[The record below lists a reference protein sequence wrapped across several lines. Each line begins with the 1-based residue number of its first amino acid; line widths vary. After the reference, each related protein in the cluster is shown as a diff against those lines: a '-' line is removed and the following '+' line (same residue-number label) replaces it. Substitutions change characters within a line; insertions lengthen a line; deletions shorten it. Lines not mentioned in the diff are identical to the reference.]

1 MLTKEAQTKSVA
13 QKQTEYIYYMLPIQ
27 YKAQKQIWSHKTIK
41 YFFYGIL
48 QKLFFFLN
56 LKHLKWQTEPLFIRW
71 MGSI

>member
-48 QKLFFFLN
+48 QKLFFFFKFKTSQMAN
-56 LKHLKWQTEPLFIRW
+56 WTTFYQ
-71 MGSI
+71 MNG